1 MLHNGF
7 YSEAT
12 QMINDE
18 LFQKFPSVRE
28 KRLKEFRKRI
38 KDIGI
43 LPGWMLEKLR
53 AMQDSFENGITL
65 RARSSTNNEDL
76 QGFNGA
82 GLYESYSHY
91 PDEGHFSK
99 TAKQVWAGLWTYRA
113 FEEREFWKIDHLT
126 ASMGILV
133 HPNYKDELANGV
145 GVTKNIYIPGPGWD
159 GHYINVQKG
168 DNLITNPSLG

>member
-99 TAKQVWAGLWTYRA
+99 TAKQRL
-113 FEEREFWKIDHLT
+113 
-126 ASMGILV
+126 GIL
-133 HPNYKDELANGV
+133 PLLDRSPSQQP
-145 GVTKNIYIPGPGWD
+145 PGPSTY
-159 GHYINVQKG
+159 HKYCAST
-168 DNLITNPSLG
+168 TNMASGTTQTKAPPPL